1 MAQVTV
7 EQVGLVRRFATEE
20 AARTRWGRR
29 WLELLGT
36 HQQELLRRYA
46 ASPTL
51 RERTEQV
58 LATAAALVES
68 LDTDRPRVV
77 DADAVSTVEAILIE
91 LDTRASAKL
100 RRATS
105 DLRRDLHAIRGKTI
119 REVLDLVAH
128 R

>member
-7 EQVGLVRRFATEE
+7 EQVGLLRRFATEE
-20 AARTRWGRR
+20 AARTRRGRR

-36 HQQELLRRYA
+36 HQQELLHRYA
-46 ASPTL
+46 ASPIL

-77 DADAVSTVEAILIE
+77 DAPAVAAVQAILTE
-91 LDTRASAKL
+91 LDTRASAEL
-100 RRATS
+100 RRATG
-105 DLRRDLHAIRGKTI
+105 DLRGDLHAVRGKTI
-119 REVLDLVAH
+119 REVLGPRDT
-128 R
+128 